1 MEKDDDLAVLEAAAT
16 RLAER
21 NVRLRAFLLRLIDP
35 EDLGHAVSPEV
46 RRLALAIAT
55 NQNTPPAM

>member
-46 RRLALAIAT
+46 RRLALALAT